1 LPQTRPHFSKYIFFL
16 IAFVAFPGNL
26 AAFAPPTTEEIPES
40 ISAWGKKF
48 PLKELKNPLRD
59 DAGQLQNNLKA
70 GQKIYF
76 EKCFLCHGDLLD
88 GNGLYGKSFFPPAA
102 NFTSPKSILTKPDSY
117 AFWRITKGGPGL
129 PEKHA
134 PWDSAM
140 PAWESQLQEEDVWQ
154 VLLYIVETAG
164 EIVSKQVARST
175 ESSTE
180 IGRQLYMEKCAIC
193 HGETGAGDG
202 LTKDISSPKPR
213 NFVKGQYKFRSVKF
227 GKIPTDQDLFDMITQ
242 GMKGTTMPAWR
253 HLPETDRWS
262 LVLYLKTLSKKFA
275 KAKKRNK
282 YPKVIP
288 VPDPPGD
295 FNTESI
301 ASGKELFLQNCSG
314 CHGVKGRSDGVSTFK
329 VVDVASDAIW
339 PRNLSKSWLFRRG
352 TTRKDIF
359 QTLRTGL
366 STTAMPQFSTRVF
379 KDSQI
384 WDIVNYVQ
392 TLSAAKQ
399 PAINPLIKATKV
411 EGGLPLDPDDKFW
424 NSIDAYYFPLGRQ
437 VIQGDKAYLP
447 AIDDVTVK
455 AVYNTEEIAFY
466 IHWDDPRVDAA
477 LIHKTVVEESPAP
490 PLPPELRSD
499 DDEEEE
505 EVVRDAQKFAD
516 AIAIQFPIKPNA
528 NGAKPYF
535 LNGDANHPVNL
546 WKLDT
551 ASMHAVEVN
560 ARGMESWTP
569 QADPSQNL
577 AAKIIYKYGRYSAVV
592 KRKLATGDTEN
603 DIQFIPGMKTPIA
616 FNAWDGT
623 QGDTGSKKS
632 ISSWFQLVLE

>member
-1 LPQTRPHFSKYIFFL
+1 MPLTRSYIIKNTLFL
-16 IAFVAFPGNL
+16 LTFLLISGNL
-26 AAFAPPTTEEIPES
+26 WAFSPPTTKEIPEN
-40 ISAWGKKF
+40 ISAWGKTF
-48 PLKELKNPLRD
+48 LLKELKNPLRE
-59 DAGQLQNNLKA
+59 DAGRLQKNLQA

-102 NFTSPKSILTKPDSY
+102 NFKLPQSILKRPESY

-129 PEKHA
+129 PTTHS

-140 PAWESQLQEEDVWQ
+140 PAWEKQLQENEVWQ
-154 VLLYIVETAG
+154 VLLYIMETG
-164 EIVSKQVARST
+164 WDLVSPQVARSPVPSVKT
-175 ESSTE
+175 
-180 IGRQLYMEKCAIC
+180 GQQLYLEKCAIC

-202 LTKDISSPKPR
+202 LTKDHSSPKPR

-227 GKIPTDQDLFDMITQ
+227 GKIPTDQDMFNMITN
-242 GMKGTTMPAWR
+242 GMVGTTMPAWE
-253 HLPETDRWS
+253 HLHEADRWS

-282 YPKVIP
+282 YPKVIV
-288 VPDPPGD
+288 VPNPPEA

-301 ASGKELFLQNCSG
+301 AAGKELYLQNCSG
-314 CHGVKGRSDGVSTFK
+314 CHGIKGRSDGLSTFK
-329 VVDVASDAIW
+329 VVDIASDSIW

-359 QTLRTGL
+359 KTLRTGL

-379 KDSQI
+379 KDNQI

-392 TLSAAKQ
+392 TLSSAKR
-399 PAINPLIKATKV
+399 PDINPLIKATKV
-411 EGGLPLDPDDKFW
+411 DADLPLNPDDKFW

-437 VIQGDKAYLP
+437 VLQGDKAYLP

-455 AVYNTEEIAFY
+455 AVVNSQEIAFY
-466 IHWDDPRVDAA
+466 IHWDDPRADAA
-477 LIHKTVVEESPAP
+477 LIHKTLVEESPAP
-490 PLPPELRSD
+490 PLPLEFQTE

-505 EVVRDAQKFAD
+505 EVVRDAQKLPD
-516 AIAIQFPIKPNA
+516 AIAIQFPVKPTT

-535 LNGDANHPVNL
+535 LNGDANNPVNL

-551 ASMHAVEVN
+551 SSMQAAEIN
-560 ARGMESWTP
+560 ARGMENWTP
-569 QADPSQNL
+569 QKSHSQNL
-577 AAKIIYKYGRYSAVV
+577 EAKIIYRYGRYSAVI
-592 KRKLATGDTEN
+592 KRKLATDDKEN
-603 DIQFIPGMKTPIA
+603 DIQFVPGIKIPIA

-632 ISSWFQLVLE
+632 ISSWFQLILP